1 MLGIEACKYS
11 IDGIRRGRMDSDVH
25 TQAVGQAGQ
34 RVGQR
39 QLLDA
44 VLRRQLV
51 YVAVSR
57 ASQAV
62 TLQAGAPG
70 AGASALADQQLWSN
84 WLQAES

>member
-1 MLGIEACKYS
+1 
-11 IDGIRRGRMDSDVH
+11 
-25 TQAVGQAGQ
+25 
-34 RVGQR
+34 
-39 QLLDA
+39 
-44 VLRRQLV
+44 V